1 MSAEDETLNL
11 NGENTE
17 VTEET
22 SSMFNYSLIFK
33 ILAALAVVYL
43 IYTYYMSTSSTSGYT
58 PAVLPINS
66 GAASSSFDA
75 VSTAFGH

>member
-1 MSAEDETLNL
+1 MSDAEND
-11 NGENTE
+11 NTVITDPE
-17 VTEET
+17 PPK
-22 SSMFNYSLIFK
+22 SSTISLLLK

-43 IYTYYMSTSSTSGYT
+43 IYTYYMSASSTSGYT